1 MTDLSA
7 LSGAG
12 NIEAVNREQFAIL
25 VLNRM
30 GIPVGQHNKRI
41 LVQWMQAEFSQGTHG
56 PSDGSR
62 GTGKRKAAKFNPMAT
77 THGWNGQGL
86 PGHTPDHFNY
96 NNGQPVQNY
105 ATLELGVEAT
115 AKTLMNRHYPTVRNL
130 LTNDDPP
137 SEWARLNADPESN
150 LNNELRTYGGLLK
163 IGRDYKSFWELGAF
177 SDYPVMSEAEPSQ
190 DTSFDWNTI
199 EGASGSRSGAQTF
212 SRVPQGYEAYD
223 VNGKTYVVY
232 NMTPNGTKKIFFE
245 HDQAMGRVDTSVL
258 TEGAWQE
265 RSQDWINGGTSGDS
279 LLGDSDVNNGT
290 RSWDDIVTTLLME
303 AGLWGTEALESDD
316 VLGVIGEY
324 IARPDMSDEELTALL
339 QETDWW
345 DQTTAEYRAWND
357 LSSAD
362 QIKAIKDNA
371 QTISGLWTAYT
382 GEQMDWMGFDTDGDG
397 TVSVDEINAG
407 NSELGEW
414 ALKLASGEVS
424 QQTVVLE
431 WVRPAAL
438 EIEGSPANRVMIEE
452 EQARNEQGFTVSENK
467 QLVADLWERY
477 GLDISDADATRYA
490 NQLYMNQVSLA
501 ELEGSTTTDEDGE
514 MQSLEN
520 TARHLSNVRWAG
532 KPEDVD
538 FETWSSPYADQYA
551 SMLEVGKPTFR
562 DAQFTKF
569 LDEGVGSEGFNMYDF
584 KKALRQDARWKNTEN
599 AKASYSQTLGSI
611 GRMMGFG

>member
-1 MTDLSA
+1 
-7 LSGAG
+7 
-12 NIEAVNREQFAIL
+12 
-25 VLNRM
+25 
-30 GIPVGQHNKRI
+30 
-41 LVQWMQAEFSQGTHG
+41 
-56 PSDGSR
+56 
-62 GTGKRKAAKFNPMAT
+62 
-77 THGWNGQGL
+77 
-86 PGHTPDHFNY
+86 
-96 NNGQPVQNY
+96 
-105 ATLELGVEAT
+105 LELGVEAT
-115 AKTLMNRHYPTVRNL
+115 AKTLMNRHYPTVKLL

-137 SEWARLNADPESN
+137 SEWARLNADPSST

-199 EGASGSRSGAQTF
+199 EGASGSRSGAQTY

-232 NMTPNGTKKIFFE
+232 NMTPTGTKKIFFE
-245 HDQAMGRVDTSVL
+245 HDQGFGRVDTNVL

-279 LLGDSDVNNGT
+279 LLGDPDTNNGT
-290 RSWDDIVTTLLME
+290 RSWDDIITTLLME
-303 AGLWGTEALESDD
+303 AGLWGTEALESDE
-316 VLGVIGEY
+316 VLGVIGEF

-345 DQTTAEYRAWND
+345 DQTTAEQRAWND

-490 NQLYMNQVSLA
+490 TQLYMNQVSLA

-569 LDEGVGSEGFNMYDF
+569 LDEGVGSENGFNMYDF
-584 KKALRQDARWKNTEN
+584 KKSLRQDARWKNTEN